1 MFFWF
6 ARAGQAARAAAEA
19 QRALSAH
26 SWPGDRPIRVRM
38 GLHTGEPEVVES
50 EYVGMGLHRA
60 ARISSAAHGG
70 QVLLT
75 GTTAG
80 VLADE
85 Q

>member
-1 MFFWF
+1 M
-6 ARAGQAARAAAEA
+6 
-19 QRALSAH
+19 
-26 SWPGDRPIRVRM
+26 
-38 GLHTGEPEVVES
+38 VES

-60 ARISSAAHGG
+60 ARISSAVHGG

>member
-38 GLHTGEPEVVES
+38 GLHTGEP
-50 EYVGMGLHRA
+50 RW
-60 ARISSAAHGG
+60 SSPSTSAWAS
-70 QVLLT
+70 T
-75 GTTAG
+75 GRRGSPRRRTAG
-80 VLADE
+80 RCC
-85 Q
+85 